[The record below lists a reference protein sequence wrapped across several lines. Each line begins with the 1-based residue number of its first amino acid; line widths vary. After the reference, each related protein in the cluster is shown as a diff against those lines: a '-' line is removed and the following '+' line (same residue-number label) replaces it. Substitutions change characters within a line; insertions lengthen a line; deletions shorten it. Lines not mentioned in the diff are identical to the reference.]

1 MGSKVGGASS
11 ITPKSSALKGRTIM
25 TNEMTTGSPLKSIL
39 RFCAPLLIG
48 NLFQQFYN
56 IADSILVGRILGLNA
71 FAAVGATGALNFLV
85 LGFATG
91 SCSGLAIPIAQSFGA
106 GDMESVRRRTA
117 QLVWLGFGITA
128 LIRLIC
134 FFWTD
139 DLLRLMNTPAEI
151 FEDAYEY
158 IFIVFMGVGAT
169 MLYNLSSAVL
179 RSLGDSRTPL
189 HFLIAAVAVN
199 IVLDILFMQVFHMGV
214 EGAAWA
220 TVISQLFSGI
230 ACLVYMAK
238 KIPALNLHHGDLRP
252 DGKRILYMA
261 AIGVPMGLQFS
272 ITAVGSIILQSAT
285 NGLGA
290 QAVAAVS
297 AATKVH
303 NVVAAPLETC
313 GIAMATYCGQNLGAG
328 EFGRIRRGVWSTVA
342 ASMLYCA
349 AAFLFNYSAGSR
361 VATLFVSPSE
371 VMLLQDVQR
380 YLTITGAFYPLLAL
394 IFIFRNSLQGMGFS
408 NQAMMAG
415 VSELIARSLVSFGL
429 VGSFGFTAVCYA
441 NPTAWLFA
449 DAVLLFL
456 YAREMRRLDPIRA
469 ETLRQKKLAR
479 AHR

>member
-1 MGSKVGGASS
+1 MK
-11 ITPKSSALKGRTIM
+11 M
-25 TNEMTTGSPLKSIL
+25 TRDMTTGSPLKSIL
-39 RFCAPLLIG
+39 RFCVPLLIG

-56 IADSILVGRILGLNA
+56 LADSILVGRILGLNA
-71 FAAVGATGALNFLV
+71 FAAVGTTGALSFLI

-106 GDMESVRRRTA
+106 GDLEGVRRRTA

-128 LIRLIC
+128 IIRLIC

-151 FEDAYEY
+151 FDDAYRY

-189 HFLIAAVAVN
+189 HFLIAAAVVN
-199 IVLDILFMQVFHMGV
+199 VILDILFMKYLHFGV

-220 TVISQLFSGI
+220 TVLSQLASGI

-238 KIPALNLHHGDLRP
+238 KIPVLNLHHDDMKP
-252 DGKRILYMA
+252 DWKRICYMA
-261 AIGVPMGLQFS
+261 AIGVPMGLQFA
-272 ITAVGSIILQSAT
+272 ITAVGAIILQGAV

-297 AATKVH
+297 AASKVH

-328 EFGRIRRGVWSTVA
+328 QYARIRRGIWSTTA
-342 ASMLYCA
+342 AAMIYCA
-349 AAFLFNYSAGSR
+349 LAFVFNYSAGR
-361 VATLFVSPSE
+361 GMATLFVSPSE
-371 VMLLQDVQR
+371 VMILQDVQK
-380 YLTITGAFYPLLAL
+380 YLVIQSVFYPMLAV
-394 IFIFRNSLQGMGFS
+394 IFIFRNGLQGMGYS

-415 VSELIARSLVSFGL
+415 VSELIARALVSFGL
-429 VGSFGFTAVCYA
+429 VSSLGFTAVCYA
-441 NPTAWLFA
+441 NPVAWLFA
-449 DAVLLFL
+449 DGVLLIL
-456 YAREMRRLDPIRA
+456 YARVMRRLDPIRPQDLKA
-469 ETLRQKKLAR
+469 RKLAKAQR
-479 AHR
+479 

>member
-1 MGSKVGGASS
+1 MK
-11 ITPKSSALKGRTIM
+11 M
-25 TNEMTTGSPLKSIL
+25 TRDMTTGSPLKSIL
-39 RFCAPLLIG
+39 RFCVPLLIG

-56 IADSILVGRILGLNA
+56 LADSVLVGRILGLNA
-71 FAAVGATGALNFLV
+71 FAAVGTTGALSFLI

-106 GDMESVRRRTA
+106 GDLESVRRRTA

-128 LIRLIC
+128 IIRLIC

-151 FEDAYEY
+151 FDDAYRY

-189 HFLIAAVAVN
+189 HFLIAAAVVN
-199 IVLDILFMQVFHMGV
+199 VILDIVFMKYLHCGV

-220 TVISQLFSGI
+220 TVLSQLASGI

-238 KIPALNLHHGDLRP
+238 KIPVLNLHHDDMKP
-252 DGKRILYMA
+252 DWKRICYMA
-261 AIGVPMGLQFS
+261 AIGVPMGLQFA
-272 ITAVGSIILQSAT
+272 ITAVGSIILQGAV

-297 AATKVH
+297 AASKVH

-328 EFGRIRRGVWSTVA
+328 QYARIRRGIWSTTA
-342 ASMLYCA
+342 AAMIYCA
-349 AAFLFNYSAGSR
+349 LAFVFNYSAGR
-361 VATLFVSPSE
+361 GMATPRPS
-371 VMLLQDVQR
+371 
-380 YLTITGAFYPLLAL
+380 AAWA
-394 IFIFRNSLQGMGFS
+394 NC
-408 NQAMMAG
+408 
-415 VSELIARSLVSFGL
+415 
-429 VGSFGFTAVCYA
+429 GSTA
-441 NPTAWLFA
+441 
-449 DAVLLFL
+449 
-456 YAREMRRLDPIRA
+456 
-469 ETLRQKKLAR
+469 
-479 AHR
+479 

>member
-1 MGSKVGGASS
+1 MK
-11 ITPKSSALKGRTIM
+11 M
-25 TNEMTTGSPLKSIL
+25 TRDMTTGSPLKSIL
-39 RFCAPLLIG
+39 RFCVPLLIG

-56 IADSILVGRILGLNA
+56 LADSILVGRILGLNA
-71 FAAVGATGALNFLV
+71 FAAVGTTGALSFLI

-106 GDMESVRRRTA
+106 GDLEGVRRRTA

-128 LIRLIC
+128 IIRLIC

-151 FEDAYEY
+151 FDDAYRY

-189 HFLIAAVAVN
+189 HFLIAAAVVN
-199 IVLDILFMQVFHMGV
+199 VILDILFMKYLHFGV

-220 TVISQLFSGI
+220 TVLSQLASGI

-238 KIPALNLHHGDLRP
+238 KIPVLNLHHDDMKP
-252 DGKRILYMA
+252 DWKRICYMA
-261 AIGVPMGLQFS
+261 AIGVPMGLQFA
-272 ITAVGSIILQSAT
+272 ITAVGSIILQGAV

-297 AATKVH
+297 AASKVH

-328 EFGRIRRGVWSTVA
+328 QYARIRRGIWSTTA
-342 ASMLYCA
+342 AAMIYCA
-349 AAFLFNYSAGSR
+349 LAFVFNYSAGR
-361 VATLFVSPSE
+361 GMATLFVSPSE
-371 VMLLQDVQR
+371 VMILQDVQK
-380 YLTITGAFYPLLAL
+380 YLVIQSVFYPMLAV
-394 IFIFRNSLQGMGFS
+394 IFIFRNGLQGMGYS

-415 VSELIARSLVSFGL
+415 VSELIARALVSFGL
-429 VGSFGFTAVCYA
+429 VGSLGFTAVCYA
-441 NPTAWLFA
+441 NPAAWLFA
-449 DAVLLFL
+449 DGVLLVL
-456 YAREMRRLDPIRA
+456 YVRVMRRLDPIRPQDLKA
-469 ETLRQKKLAR
+469 RKLAKAQR
-479 AHR
+479 

>member
-1 MGSKVGGASS
+1 MK
-11 ITPKSSALKGRTIM
+11 M
-25 TNEMTTGSPLKSIL
+25 TRDMTTGSPLKSIL
-39 RFCAPLLIG
+39 RFCVPLLIG

-56 IADSILVGRILGLNA
+56 LADSILVGRILGLNA
-71 FAAVGATGALNFLV
+71 FAAVGTTGALSFLI

-106 GDMESVRRRTA
+106 GDLESVRRRTA

-128 LIRLIC
+128 IIRLIC

-151 FEDAYEY
+151 FDDAYRY

-189 HFLIAAVAVN
+189 HFLIAAAVVN
-199 IVLDILFMQVFHMGV
+199 VILDIVFMKYLHCGV

-220 TVISQLFSGI
+220 TVLSQLASGI

-238 KIPALNLHHGDLRP
+238 KIPVLNLHHDDMKP
-252 DGKRILYMA
+252 DWKRICYMA
-261 AIGVPMGLQFS
+261 AIGVPMGLQFA
-272 ITAVGSIILQSAT
+272 ITAVGSIILQGAV

-297 AATKVH
+297 AASKVH

-328 EFGRIRRGVWSTVA
+328 QYARIRRGIWSTTA
-342 ASMLYCA
+342 AAMIYCA
-349 AAFLFNYSAGSR
+349 LAFVFNYSAGR
-361 VATLFVSPSE
+361 GMATLFVSPSE
-371 VMLLQDVQR
+371 VMILQDVQK
-380 YLTITGAFYPLLAL
+380 YLVIQSVFYPMLAV
-394 IFIFRNSLQGMGFS
+394 IFIFRNGLQGMGYS

-415 VSELIARSLVSFGL
+415 VSELIARALVSFGL
-429 VGSFGFTAVCYA
+429 VSSLGFTAVCYA
-441 NPTAWLFA
+441 NPVAWLFA
-449 DAVLLFL
+449 DGVLLIL
-456 YAREMRRLDPIRA
+456 YARVMRRLDPIRPQDLKA
-469 ETLRQKKLAR
+469 RKLAKAQR
-479 AHR
+479 

>member
-1 MGSKVGGASS
+1 MK
-11 ITPKSSALKGRTIM
+11 M
-25 TNEMTTGSPLKSIL
+25 TRDMTTGSPLKSIL
-39 RFCAPLLIG
+39 RFCVPLLIG

-56 IADSILVGRILGLNA
+56 LADSILVGRILGLNA
-71 FAAVGATGALNFLV
+71 FAAVGTTGALSFLI

-106 GDMESVRRRTA
+106 GDLESVRRRTA

-128 LIRLIC
+128 IIRLIC

-151 FEDAYEY
+151 FDDAYRY

-189 HFLIAAVAVN
+189 HFLIAAAVVN
-199 IVLDILFMQVFHMGV
+199 VILDILFMKYLHFGV

-220 TVISQLFSGI
+220 TVLSQLASGI

-238 KIPALNLHHGDLRP
+238 KIPVLNLHHDDMKP
-252 DGKRILYMA
+252 DWKRICYMA
-261 AIGVPMGLQFS
+261 AIGVPMGLQFA
-272 ITAVGSIILQSAT
+272 ITAVGSIILQGAV

-297 AATKVH
+297 AASKVH

-328 EFGRIRRGVWSTVA
+328 QYARIRRGIWSTTA
-342 ASMLYCA
+342 AAMIYCA
-349 AAFLFNYSAGSR
+349 LAFVFNYSAGR
-361 VATLFVSPSE
+361 GMATLFVSPSE
-371 VMLLQDVQR
+371 VMILQDVQK
-380 YLTITGAFYPLLAL
+380 YLVIQSVFYPMLAV
-394 IFIFRNSLQGMGFS
+394 IFIFRNGLQGMGYS

-415 VSELIARSLVSFGL
+415 VSELIARALVSFGL
-429 VGSFGFTAVCYA
+429 VGSLGFTAVCYA
-441 NPTAWLFA
+441 NPAAWLFA
-449 DAVLLFL
+449 DGVLLVL
-456 YAREMRRLDPIRA
+456 YVRVMRRLDPIRPQDLKA
-469 ETLRQKKLAR
+469 RKLAKAQR
-479 AHR
+479 